1 MRTNCRVVSNLSVLK
16 DLEKVATDKQ
26 DRPLHKLFI
35 QSTEVIVNP
44 FDEVQKELDEEIRK
58 ENEEFDRIKQEQEA
72 KKQEYLKKKQV

>member
-1 MRTNCRVVSNLSVLK
+1 MLK

-44 FDEVQKELDEEIRK
+44 FDEESDEEIRK